1 LRLAWRLG
9 LALRRLVAPAE
20 QIIEE
25 AAGGTLILRSGRTG
39 QQQQQR
45 KRGERRDANS
55 MA

>member
-39 QQQQQR
+39 QQQQR